1 MSNAHNGHVTTE
13 HHQGVGTIEFHHPKG
28 NSLPSHLLH
37 DLSRAIH
44 RAAHDPEV
52 RVIVLRS
59 MGKVFCAGASFDEL
73 TAIRTQEE
81 GKAFFLGFANVINAM
96 RKCPKFIV
104 ARIHG
109 HCIGGGV
116 GLAAASDYC
125 LAMNH
130 VEIRLSELAIGIGPS
145 VIGPAVERKIGLSA
159 FSQLAI
165 DAHSRRNADWA
176 RKRGLFAETHP
187 TEEALDEAVRRLTH
201 SLVHASIE
209 STMEMKHMF
218 WHGTEHWDH
227 LLEERAATSARLL
240 LTEAAQTALAGV
252 KKG

>member
-1 MSNAHNGHVTTE
+1 MSNTGYVRMD
-13 HHQGVGTIEFHHPKG
+13 HHGGVGTIEFHHAKG
-28 NSLPSHLLH
+28 NSLPAYLLKE
-37 DLSRAIH
+37 LARAINH
-44 RAAHDPEV
+44 AAHDPDM

-59 MGKVFCAGASFDEL
+59 SGKVFCAGASFDEL
-73 TAIRTQEE
+73 MEVRTQEQ
-81 GKAFFLGFANVINAM
+81 GKAFFSGFAGVINAM

-125 LAMNH
+125 LALDS

-165 DAHSRRNADWA
+165 DAHSRRNAEWA
-176 RKRGLFAETHP
+176 RRRGLFAETHP
-187 TEEALDEAVRRLTH
+187 DEETLDEAVRKLTH
-201 SLVHASIE
+201 SLAHASVE
-209 STMEMKHMF
+209 STAEMKRMF

-227 LLEERAATSARLL
+227 LLEERAGTSARLL
-240 LTEAAQTALAGV
+240 LTEAAQSALAAV
-252 KKG
+252 KKK